1 MTLLQG
7 FEREV
12 VENENKNV
20 HHSSHHAKEK
30 RSTIK
35 IEVWHLFYSA
45 YYAPTV
51 VTTHRFYVGLGMDN
65 YSK

>member
-1 MTLLQG
+1 MTLLRG
-7 FEREV
+7 FGRDV
-12 VENENKNV
+12 VENENRNV

-35 IEVWHLFYSA
+35 IKVWHLFYSA
-45 YYAPTV
+45 YSCGYKY
-51 VTTHRFYVGLGMDN
+51 RFYVGFVGMDN